1 MKRILQQVNRKLIV
15 IASLVILIISVA
27 GTLPTP
33 KNGLYKN
40 LKILPQDITKEA
52 LDKIMDVEFSDG
64 LGVKCDYC
72 HAKEQGTD
80 SLDYAS
86 DANTKKEEA
95 RDMMNITMKINNEN
109 FEVKKPLIGDPG
121 MVITCYTCHRG
132 NYYPEH
138 MKKDSIANINWLK

>member
-1 MKRILQQVNRKLIV
+1 MKTILNQVNRKLIV
-15 IASLVILIISVA
+15 IAAMVILVICVA
-27 GTLPTP
+27 ATLPTH
-33 KNGLYKN
+33 GLYKN

-52 LDKIMDVEFSDG
+52 MDKIMDVEFSAG
-64 LGVKCDYC
+64 LGVKCNYC

-121 MVITCYTCHRG
+121 MIVTCYTCHHG
-132 NYYPEH
+132 NYYPEY
-138 MKKDSIANINWLK
+138 MKKDSVANINWLK